1 MDQRLLQHKIWN
13 VGNHMKGDP
22 FGEAVILYLTRLL
35 VMQEYQLR
43 VSIKH
48 NDSTKLT
55 QQQKNEDGILYCQE

>member
-1 MDQRLLQHKIWN
+1 MQYKIWN

-22 FGEAVILYLTRLL
+22 FGEAIILYLTKLL
-35 VMQEYQLR
+35 VMQESPLR

-48 NDSTKLT
+48 NDSMKLT

>member
-1 MDQRLLQHKIWN
+1 MDQRLLQYKIWN

-22 FGEAVILYLTRLL
+22 FGEAIILYLTKLL

-48 NDSTKLT
+48 NDSMKLT

>member
-1 MDQRLLQHKIWN
+1 MQHKIWN